1 MKNDSIMKKLTVKP
15 IVVLYLTHRP
25 SDEKLM
31 YELTE
36 SISVDYHVL
45 VFFGCDAI
53 KVEMLSVNGADSIS
67 LKELE
72 KRILETE

>member
-1 MKNDSIMKKLTVKP
+1 MKKLTVKP
-15 IVVLYLTHRP
+15 IVVLYLTYVP
-25 SDEKLM
+25 SDEVDHKKLM

-72 KRILETE
+72 KRILKTE